1 MVSDTLLSFFS
12 KITIRFFSIDNSEYQ
27 RNGDFPP
34 SRMYAQKNAANMIAK
49 AKTSGN
55 KESSVGVLSMAE

>member
-1 MVSDTLLSFFS
+1 MVSGIGVIMEAVHLL
-12 KITIRFFSIDNSEYQ
+12 FSIDNSEYQ

-55 KESSVGVLSMAE
+55 KESAVGVLSMAE

>member
-1 MVSDTLLSFFS
+1 MVSGVGLVW
-12 KITIRFFSIDNSEYQ
+12 KQCIYCSIDNSEYQ

-55 KESSVGVLSMAE
+55 KESAVGVLSMAE